1 MFTLILFS
9 SNISLLFSS
18 DDIIKSLLLKVEKY
32 SNFFLLLLWLTLLKS
47 FNKFFVRRFSFLIH
61 VLFIFSLII
70 FFLFSI
76 LYLIDQSSFSVLAI
90 FSNLLILEKF
100 NLSIFDP
107 SLSLLYFELS
117 ILTNLLLSSNTD
129 ENGIVLSD
137 KVSLQLDSLSLFK

>member
-1 MFTLILFS
+1 MLFS

-47 FNKFFVRRFSFLIH
+47 FNNFFVRRFSFLIH

-76 LYLIDQSSFSVLAI
+76 LYLFDQSSFSVLAI

-100 NLSIFDP
+100 NLSIFAP

>member
-1 MFTLILFS
+1 MLFS
-9 SNISLLFSS
+9 SNISLPFSS

-76 LYLIDQSSFSVLAI
+76 LYLFDQSSFSVLAI

>member
-1 MFTLILFS
+1 MLFS

-90 FSNLLILEKF
+90 FSNLSILEKF